1 MRIFVGVTDK
11 SWFQLHASRA
21 NVDEVNFWRPSPIAT
36 FKALNPGE
44 LLLFKLHAP
53 DNFIVGG
60 GFFTKFQQL
69 SVNIAWDAFGV
80 GNGVASMT
88 EMRQRIAYY
97 RREAILP
104 TENPTIGCIMLAEP
118 FFWPANL
125 WIRPRQI
132 SS

>member
-1 MRIFVGVTDK
+1 M
-11 SWFQLHASRA
+11 
-21 NVDEVNFWRPSPIAT
+21 
-36 FKALNPGE
+36 
-44 LLLFKLHAP
+44 
-53 DNFIVGG
+53 
-60 GFFTKFQQL
+60 
-69 SVNIAWDAFGV
+69 NIAWDAFGV

-125 WIRPRQI
+125 WIPSPPDFKLNTVQGKGYDAEYGAGARSLGRRRREA
-132 SS
+132 